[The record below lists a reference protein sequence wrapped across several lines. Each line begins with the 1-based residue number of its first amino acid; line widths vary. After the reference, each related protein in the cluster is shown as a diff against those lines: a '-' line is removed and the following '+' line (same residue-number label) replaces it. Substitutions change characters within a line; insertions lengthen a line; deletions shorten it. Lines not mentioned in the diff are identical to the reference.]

1 MMLQDPMLM
10 HSASTNAGALGT
22 SRYTLFT
29 TMFHPEAAR
38 ATVVTSPQASRA
50 PCSKFPRELREN
62 L

>member
-1 MMLQDPMLM
+1 MLM
-10 HSASTNAGALGT
+10 HSASTNAGALP

-29 TMFHPEAAR
+29 TMFHPEATR

>member
-1 MMLQDPMLM
+1 MMSQDPMLM
-10 HSASTNAGALGT
+10 HSASTNAGALP

-29 TMFHPEAAR
+29 TMFHPEATR